1 LVKSYDAGETGRF
14 GNQLNAI
21 PMLLQLP
28 FGFGPYQW
36 SAHFTQAPHN
46 TFLNAFA
53 SAGWVGGITYF
64 ILIVADIIVGFRTMF
79 FRTPFQPYAITVF
92 ACLLAVVLQGVQI
105 DTEHWRHLYW
115 MTGITWGFFA
125 ASLTIRN
132 GFKTNAAIASS
143 WNIPRFR
150 PPQT

>member
-1 LVKSYDAGETGRF
+1 
-14 GNQLNAI
+14 
-21 PMLLQLP
+21 
-28 FGFGPYQW
+28 
-36 SAHFTQAPHN
+36 
-46 TFLNAFA
+46 
-53 SAGWVGGITYF
+53 
-64 ILIVADIIVGFRTMF
+64 MF

-132 GFKTNAAIASS
+132 GFKTNAAIANS